1 MSWERLKGFLR
12 DEDGQGMT
20 EYILIVLLIAIV
32 AIAAFKYF
40 GKKVGKTVNN
50 AADTLDNEAGKA
62 TTTGTKEGKQNYGN

>member
-1 MSWERLKGFLR
+1 MSWERLKKFYR
-12 DEDGQGMT
+12 DEEGQGMT

-50 AADTLDNEAGKA
+50 AADTLDTEAGKA
-62 TTTGTKEGKQNYGN
+62 TTTGTKDGKQNYGN

>member
-50 AADTLDNEAGKA
+50 AADTLDNEASKA